1 MRGLRPLPVLLLA
14 LLACGPGAPAGAEP
28 AVPARSAGAAAAAAG
43 GGPVVLELFTSQ
55 GCSSCPAADRL
66 LTRLGEDPELLTRVL
81 PLAYHVDYWNHIG
94 WTDPFSSKRWSERQR
109 RYARAL
115 GSDRLYTPQLVVDGR
130 ADVVGSKEEEVYRL
144 VRAALERPPAA
155 AVHLQLSAGGPD
167 ALRAEVAARLERP
180 PAAGSG
186 KALEL
191 LVALYQKDLT
201 TAVPRGENSGRK
213 LENDYVVRY
222 LERAGKLAAKAG
234 AELDA
239 GVSFELEPDWRRA
252 DLGVVAF
259 VQDPETLAIH
269 GAARATL
276 EIIE

>member
-1 MRGLRPLPVLLLA
+1 MRDLRPFAFLLLSG
-14 LLACGPGAPAGAEP
+14 LACGAGAPAGADD
-28 AVPARSAGAAAAAAG
+28 AGTA
-43 GGPVVLELFTSQ
+43 PVVLELFTSQ

-66 LTRLGEDPELLTRVL
+66 LTRLGSDPKLANRVL
-81 PLAYHVDYWNHIG
+81 PLAFHVDYWNHIG
-94 WTDPFSSKRWSERQR
+94 WTDPFSSRRWSERQR
-109 RYARAL
+109 RYARAF
-115 GSDRLYTPQLVVDGR
+115 GADRVYTPQLVVNGTGE
-130 ADVVGSKEEEVYRL
+130 AVGSKEEEVQRL
-144 VRAALERPPAA
+144 VREALEREPPAG
-155 AVHLQLSAGGPD
+155 VHIQLSAGGPD
-167 ALRAEVAARLERP
+167 ALRAEVTARLERP
-180 PAAGSG
+180 PAGGSG

-201 TAVPRGENSGRK
+201 TAVPSGENSGRK

-222 LERAGKLAAKAG
+222 LERAGKLPAKAG

-239 GVSFELEPDWRRA
+239 SVSFELEPDWRRA